1 MDIANLTGFVQT
13 KPHNRS
19 SSCLFLGT
27 NIRSNKIPIH
37 VKKTL
42 VSLREK
48 VCSGLISPIEEI
60 NFDTIYYIVIAY
72 TSSI

>member
-1 MDIANLTGFVQT
+1 MNGFVKT
-13 KPHNRS
+13 KTHNRS

-27 NIRSNKIPIH
+27 NISSNKIPIH

-42 VSLREK
+42 VSLIEK

-60 NFDTIYYIVIAY
+60 NFDTIYLYGNGLC
-72 TSSI
+72 TFSISKV